1 MRLFFLRHGDA
12 SLSGFPNDNDRTL
25 SPEGVAEIESVRNA
39 MRLMKLNFTHIL
51 ASPLVRAQ
59 ESARIVAALFPSVAI
74 QSCEHLTPT
83 SDPQN
88 LFRELRPFP
97 RDGRILFVSHE
108 PFVSRCISSLISVN
122 SDSKVSIKKAALA
135 CLEAGSPPQ
144 RGAGILLWILNP
156 DQMIHMRQ

>member
-12 SLSGFPNDNDRTL
+12 SLGGFANDNDRTL
-25 SPEGVAEIESVRNA
+25 SSDGIAEIEGVRNA
-39 MRLMKLNFTHIL
+39 VRLMKLSFTHIL

-59 ESARIVAALFPSVAI
+59 ESARIVATLFPSVSV

-88 LFRELRPFP
+88 LFRELRPYP

-144 RGAGILLWILNP
+144 RGAGILLWILTP
-156 DQMIHMRQ
+156 DQMVHMRQ